1 MGVRIWTLW
10 KQERKTKSIFV
21 QNHIIY
27 CLQQSNDKK
36 LNNIYPILEID
47 EKIVFETNRQEQYD
61 STMPSNKRF
70 NKSGGRSRE
79 DSEMDEEYVKKREK
93 NNAAVKRARQKAK
106 EKSQQTFQR
115 IQSIKNE
122 NKELEE
128 RIKALSKELSTMKNI
143 YEKYTGEIYPGIHS
157 VN

>member
-1 MGVRIWTLW
+1 
-10 KQERKTKSIFV
+10 
-21 QNHIIY
+21 
-27 CLQQSNDKK
+27 
-36 LNNIYPILEID
+36 
-47 EKIVFETNRQEQYD
+47 
-61 STMPSNKRF
+61 MPSHKRF
-70 NKSGGRSRE
+70 SKSGGRSRK

-143 YEKYTGEIYPGIHS
+143 YEKYTGETFPGIHG

>member
-1 MGVRIWTLW
+1 MG
-10 KQERKTKSIFV
+10 EHCGSKSAKRNRYLCKI
-21 QNHIIY
+21 
-27 CLQQSNDKK
+27 K
-36 LNNIYPILEID
+36 LYNIYPILEID
-47 EKIVFETNRQEQYD
+47 EKIVFETSHQELYN
-61 STMPSNKRF
+61 SAMPSNKRF
-70 NKSGGRSRE
+70 NKSVGRSRK
-79 DSEMDEEYVKKREK
+79 DSKMDEEYFKKREK

-143 YEKYTGEIYPGIHS
+143 HEKYTGEIYPGING

>member
-1 MGVRIWTLW
+1 
-10 KQERKTKSIFV
+10 
-21 QNHIIY
+21 
-27 CLQQSNDKK
+27 
-36 LNNIYPILEID
+36 
-47 EKIVFETNRQEQYD
+47 
-61 STMPSNKRF
+61 MPSHKRF
-70 NKSGGRSRE
+70 NKSSGRNRK

-143 YEKYTGEIYPGIHS
+143 YEKYTGKYII
-157 VN
+157 

>member
-1 MGVRIWTLW
+1 M
-10 KQERKTKSIFV
+10 SI
-21 QNHIIY
+21 
-27 CLQQSNDKK
+27 LA
-36 LNNIYPILEID
+36 
-47 EKIVFETNRQEQYD
+47 
-61 STMPSNKRF
+61 NKC
-70 NKSGGRSRE
+70 
-79 DSEMDEEYVKKREK
+79 VKKREK

-143 YEKYTGEIYPGIHS
+143 YEKYTGKYII
-157 VN
+157 